1 MQKLLWILVLGIGV
15 HPIIQAQ
22 TVEMPY
28 NPAWNPDS
36 LVNLSYPKFTRF
48 LELGISANA
57 YQGDL
62 SSYQHWTAVYHLGI
76 KFNQSGKLNSRLGI
90 STGFLTGE
98 NRFYAFPDGT
108 PNNFF
113 RASVISIDYELH
125 FHLIKRRNCM
135 LYLSQGISLI
145 RFNPKNDV
153 GNEFVNLTDTRAID
167 ETYGNIAFALPT
179 GIGAAY
185 ILKNGYGIG
194 AQAQILNLQSDYL
207 DNIGLWG
214 VKQGNDNALRFKLF
228 VYAPLKIIPAKPFK
242 TPIRKKSG
250 EYSHDIY

>member
-1 MQKLLWILVLGIGV
+1 MQKLLWILILSISV
-15 HPIIQAQ
+15 HTTSQAQ
-22 TVEMPY
+22 TEEMPY
-28 NPAWNPDS
+28 DLAQNLDS
-36 LVNLSYPKFTRF
+36 LVNLSHPKVTRF

-62 SSYQHWTAVYHLGI
+62 SSYQHWTAVYHIGI
-76 KFNQSGKLNSRLGI
+76 KFNQRGKLNSRLGI
-90 STGFLTGE
+90 SAGFLTGE
-98 NRFYAFPDGT
+98 NRFYAFPEGT

-113 RASVISIDYELH
+113 RTSVISFDYELH
-125 FHLIKRRNCM
+125 FHLIKKRNYL

-145 RFNPKNDV
+145 RFNPKMNV
-153 GNEFVNLTDTRAID
+153 GDEFVNLTDTRSID
-167 ETYGNIAFALPT
+167 ETFGNIAFALPT

-214 VKQGNDNALRFKLF
+214 TRQGNDNALRFKIF
-228 VYAPLKIIPAKPFK
+228 VYAPLKMTPAKPFK
-242 TPIRKKSG
+242 THNQKRRG
-250 EYSHDIY
+250 DYSHDIF